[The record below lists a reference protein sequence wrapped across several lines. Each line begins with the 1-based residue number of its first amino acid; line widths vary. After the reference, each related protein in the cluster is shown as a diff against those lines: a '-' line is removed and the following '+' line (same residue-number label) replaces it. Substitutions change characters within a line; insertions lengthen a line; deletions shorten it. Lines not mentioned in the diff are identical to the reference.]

1 MIGSIKNQTGI
12 TRYIVTFVKV
22 IKPIALLLAG
32 LIQPSTGL
40 AQTGPQDYI
49 YPIQF
54 DQFQQTYSVTNPA
67 YIGQNGPFGID
78 LGSQF
83 SGNTQGEVATF
94 FSTLSFRISGPKN
107 GNRQHIGLSVYNDQ
121 QGPKIS
127 QTRFYGYYAISVDLN
142 DSLTLTGGFGGGG
155 VAYSIEPTGG
165 PVATAGNTAIVQDA
179 KGGIWLKGNEAY
191 LGISLNQAFNNEL
204 TPLQRPMGRPIRL
217 ERHFNF
223 TAGKR
228 IPLNE
233 QFAIKT
239 SANLRTGPHIEGQG
253 ILHTSLIIRNSLE
266 AGFAYQVN
274 RAQIIPQVGLKQI
287 ELGKNHLNVKASY
300 RVTAPW
306 SRGLQDFRS
315 LGLSIG
321 YNMMNP

>member
-1 MIGSIKNQTGI
+1 MAI
-12 TRYIVTFVKV
+12 
-22 IKPIALLLAG
+22 LLAG
-32 LIQPSTGL
+32 LMQASSGL

-54 DQFQQTYSVTNPA
+54 DQFQHTYTVTNPA

-94 FSTLSFRISGPKN
+94 FSTLSFRISNPKK
-107 GNRQHIGLSVYNDQ
+107 GNRQYVGLTVYNDEI
-121 QGPKIS
+121 GPKIS
-127 QTRFYGYYAISVDLN
+127 QTRFYGYYAISVELN
-142 DSLTLTGGFGGGG
+142 DSLSLTGGLGGGG
-155 VAYSIEPTGG
+155 VAYTIEPTGG

-179 KGGIWLKGNEAY
+179 KGGIWLKGHQAY
-191 LGISLNQAFNNEL
+191 LGISLNQVFNNEL
-204 TPLQRPMGRPIRL
+204 TPFQRPIKL

-228 IPLNE
+228 IRLNK
-233 QFAIKT
+233 QFAINT

-253 ILHTSLIIRNSLE
+253 ILHSSLIIRKTVE

-287 ELGKNHLNVKASY
+287 KLGKNHLNVKASY
-300 RVTAPW
+300 RISAPW

-315 LGLSIG
+315 LGLSVG
-321 YNMMNP
+321 YTRSN